1 MTAGTRRSPMR
12 WRARR
17 QRSDE
22 RGNNMTNF
30 IWRRD
35 NGQDEELVRDG
46 EVLATVKPDG
56 RWYVESKPT
65 RQNGKEASV
74 EQAKTVARKRAS
86 EVQP

>member
-1 MTAGTRRSPMR
+1 MTPTKKRSPMR

-56 RWYVESKPT
+56 RWYVESTT
-65 RQNGKEASV
+65 RQNGKESTV
-74 EQAKTVARKRAS
+74 EQAKIVARKRAS